1 MPRPYLRFAPVLALA
16 CVSAIATAQNRPEL
30 AGAPIQAPKHPAPQ
44 HSYVQGKTQ
53 PGNAA
58 AQARPAVAPANPSP
72 RGAYPAAQ
80 ANTAT
85 PRNLLPV
92 RPPRVTYSNGLL
104 TIVADNSTLAD
115 VLSEVRRRTGA
126 AIEAPASVG
135 GERVVISIGPA
146 PANNV
151 LTTLLNGSRFD
162 YIILGSQQASG
173 APQRLILREKQT
185 LAQAGNPGSQHANGM
200 PNSPVAAQVPQ
211 QAPEQEEEFV
221 PEAEIPDE
229 VQQEPQQPDQ
239 QTAPGQQQQ
248 PGQQQVKTPEQLLQE
263 LQQMQQQQ
271 QQQQQ
276 QPQHQGTQPDGNDQ
290 PNLRPQSNDE
300 FQRQQQQPQMQPQ
313 QQPPDNEAPPPDQL

>member
-1 MPRPYLRFAPVLALA
+1 MSRLYLRFAPVLALA
-16 CVSAIATAQNRPEL
+16 CVSATATAQNRPEL
-30 AGAPIQAPKHPAPQ
+30 AGPPVQAPKLAVPQ

-53 PGNAA
+53 PGKAA
-58 AQARPAVAPANPSP
+58 AQARPVVAPANPSP

-80 ANTAT
+80 ANSAT

-92 RPPRVTYSNGLL
+92 RPPRVTYNNGLL

-126 AIEAPASVG
+126 AIEAPASAA

-185 LAQAGNPGSQHANGM
+185 LAQAGTPGSQHANGM
-200 PNSPVAAQVPQ
+200 PNSPVGQVPQ

-239 QTAPGQQQQ
+239 QAAPGQQQQ

-300 FQRQQQQPQMQPQ
+300 FQRQQQPQMQPQ
-313 QQPPDNEAPPPDQL
+313 QQPPDNEAPPDQL

>member
-1 MPRPYLRFAPVLALA
+1 MPCLCLRFAPILALA

-30 AGAPIQAPKHPAPQ
+30 AGPAVQAPKHTSPQ
-44 HSYVQGKTQ
+44 HSYVQRQTQ
-53 PGNAA
+53 PGKAAPPARQPAA
-58 AQARPAVAPANPSP
+58 AVDPNA

-85 PRNLLPV
+85 PRSLLPV
-92 RPPRVTYSNGLL
+92 RAPRVTYSNGLL
-104 TIVADNSTLAD
+104 SIVADNCTLSD

-126 AIEAPASVG
+126 AIEAPASAAS
-135 GERVVISIGPA
+135 ERVVISIGPA
-146 PANNV
+146 PANDV

-162 YIILGSQQASG
+162 YIILGSHQAVG

-185 LAQAGNPGSQHANGM
+185 LAQAGAPGNQHANGM
-200 PNSPVAAQVPQ
+200 ANSPGAQVPQ
-211 QAPEQEEEFV
+211 QAPDQEEEFV

-239 QTAPGQQQQ
+239 QGAPGQQQ

-276 QPQHQGTQPDGNDQ
+276 QPQHQPGTQPDGNDQ

-300 FQRQQQQPQMQPQ
+300 SQRQQQPQMQPQ
-313 QQPPDNEAPPPDQL
+313 QQPPDSEAPPDLL

>member
-1 MPRPYLRFAPVLALA
+1 M
-16 CVSAIATAQNRPEL
+16 ATAQNRPEL
-30 AGAPIQAPKHPAPQ
+30 AGRAVQAPKPAVSQ
-44 HSYVQGKTQ
+44 HSYVQGQKQ

-58 AQARPAVAPANPSP
+58 TSPARQPAAPANPGA
-72 RGAYPAAQ
+72 RGGYPAAQ

-126 AIEAPASVG
+126 AIEAPGSAAS
-135 GERVVISIGPA
+135 ERVVISIGPA
-146 PANNV
+146 PANDV

-162 YIILGSQQASG
+162 YIILGSQQALG

-185 LAQAGNPGSQHANGM
+185 LAQAGGPANAHQNAM
-200 PNSPVAAQVPQ
+200 VPQ
-211 QAPEQEEEFV
+211 PGAQMPPQAPDQEEEFV

-229 VQQEPQQPDQ
+229 VQQEPQPDQ
-239 QTAPGQQQQ
+239 QAAPGQQQ

-276 QPQHQGTQPDGNDQ
+276 SPQHPQGMQPDGNDQ

-300 FQRQQQQPQMQPQ
+300 FQRQQQPQMQPQ
-313 QQPPDNEAPPPDQL
+313 QQPPDNEAPPDLL